1 MTEQYKVSK
10 HIREN
15 EVIFCYRYSDEHRN
29 FHSNIL
35 LPTSFQSPDLKTED
49 DFIQLWMN
57 FSYFPF
63 ENNPAFSKIH
73 PWKGH
78 CEQFARVMLQF
89 MRWCDKRQTWD
100 GTQIKSFDMIMPD
113 REVITGNF
121 WHPANSSEHDWY
133 RAWYSMIGHPDFL
146 GVEAS
151 GTIDFIEYMKKKLLL
166 SVSFYDLSELLRSE
180 ERLLVNSGIEKKMKK
195 IGKKIKNMN

>member
-1 MTEQYKVSK
+1 
-10 HIREN
+10 
-15 EVIFCYRYSDEHRN
+15 
-29 FHSNIL
+29 
-35 LPTSFQSPDLKTED
+35 
-49 DFIQLWMN
+49 
-57 FSYFPF
+57 
-63 ENNPAFSKIH
+63 
-73 PWKGH
+73 
-78 CEQFARVMLQF
+78 
-89 MRWCDKRQTWD
+89 
-100 GTQIKSFDMIMPD
+100 MPD

-195 IGKKIKNMN
+195 IGKKIKKMN

>member
-1 MTEQYKVSK
+1 MTDQYKVPK

-15 EVIFCYRYSDEHRN
+15 EIIFCYRYSEEHRN
-29 FHSNIL
+29 FHSNIF
-35 LPTSFQSPDLKTED
+35 LPSSFQSPDLKTED
-49 DFIQLWMN
+49 DFMQIWMN

-63 ENNPAFSKIH
+63 DNYPAFSIIR
-73 PWKGH
+73 PWRGH

-113 REVITGNF
+113 REVITGSF

-133 RAWYSMIGHPDFL
+133 RAWYSLIGHPDFI
-146 GVEAS
+146 GVEVS
-151 GTIDFIEYMKKKLLL
+151 GNIDFIEYMKKKFLL
-166 SVSFYDLSELLRSE
+166 SVAFYDLSELLRSE
-180 ERLLVNSGIEKKMKK
+180 ERLIVNSGIDKKMKK
-195 IGKKIKNMN
+195 IGKKIKKMT